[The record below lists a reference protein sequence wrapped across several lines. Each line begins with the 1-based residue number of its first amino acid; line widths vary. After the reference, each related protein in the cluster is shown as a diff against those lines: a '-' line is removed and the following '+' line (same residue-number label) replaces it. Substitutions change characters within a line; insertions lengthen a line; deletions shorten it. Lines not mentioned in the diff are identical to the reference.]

1 VKVAVVSGIWPP
13 DVGGPASHAP
23 EFADFL
29 HGRGHDVV
37 VVTTAD
43 ARPEPRPY
51 AVSWTPRRYPP
62 GVRHFVGAGFVHRA
76 ARDADVVYSTG
87 MLGRSALGSRLAGAP
102 LVQRL
107 AGDPAYERALRRGLT
122 TAPLDRF
129 QQERGARIAALRR
142 TRDRALGRAARIV
155 VPSEA
160 FAGVV
165 AGWEIAPG
173 RIEVVPHAVSAPRL
187 GDRDE
192 LRRLHGLDG
201 PTLVFAGRLVPQK
214 ALGVALRAV
223 ARNDGVTLLLA
234 GDGPERARV
243 EALARE
249 VGLDGRARFL
259 GARPRATVFELLR
272 AADASLLSS
281 DWESFGLV
289 VAEAL
294 AVGTPV
300 VAAAAGGVS
309 EVLEDGCNG
318 LLVPAGDV
326 DALAEAIGRFFADG
340 ELRSR
345 LRAAAA
351 ESVRRLEPAA
361 IYPRLE
367 RILVKAAR

>member
-1 VKVAVVSGIWPP
+1 MRVLIVSGIWPP

-37 VVTTAD
+37 VVTTA
-43 ARPEPRPY
+43 AAPPAPRPY
-51 AVSWTPRRYPP
+51 PVTWTPRRYPA
-62 GVRHFVGAGFVHRA
+62 GVRHLVGAGLVHRA

-87 MLGRSALGSRLAGAP
+87 MLGRTALGSRIAGAA

-107 AGDPAYERALRRGLT
+107 AGDPAYERALRLGLT
-122 TAPLDRF
+122 STPLDRF
-129 QQERGARIAALRR
+129 QTQDGAQIALLRR
-142 TRDRALGRAARIV
+142 VRDRALRRAARIV

-160 FAGVV
+160 FAGIV
-165 AGWEIAPG
+165 AAWGIDRG
-173 RIEVVPHAVSAPRL
+173 RIEVVPHAVSAPEL

-192 LRRLHGLDG
+192 LRRRHGLDG

-214 ALGVALRAV
+214 GLAVALEAV
-223 ARNDGVTLLLA
+223 RRNDGVTLLLA
-234 GDGPERARV
+234 GDGPDRASVEARAR
-243 EALARE
+243 AL
-249 VGLDGRARFL
+249 GGRARFL
-259 GARPRATVFELLR
+259 GARPREAVFELLR

-300 VAAAAGGVS
+300 VAAAAGGVG
-309 EVLEDGCNG
+309 EVLEDGRNG

-326 DALAEAIGRFFADG
+326 DGLAAAIERFFADG
-340 ELRSR
+340 ELRER

-351 ESVRRLEPAA
+351 DSVRRLSPEAV
-361 IYPRLE
+361 YPRLE
-367 RILVKAAR
+367 LILREAAR

>member
-1 VKVAVVSGIWPP
+1 MRVVLVSGIWPP

-23 EFADFL
+23 EFSDYL
-29 HGRGHDVV
+29 HARGHDVV

-43 ARPEPRPY
+43 ARPERRPY

-62 GVRHFVGAGFVHRA
+62 GVRHVVGAGLVHRA

-87 MLGRSALGSRLAGAP
+87 MLGRSALGSRMAGTP

-122 TAPLDRF
+122 TAPLDLF
-129 QQERGARIAALRR
+129 QREDGGQIRLLRHA
-142 TRDRALGRAARIV
+142 RDRALGRAALIV

-160 FAGVV
+160 FAAVA
-165 AGWEIAPG
+165 AGWGIDRG
-173 RIEVVPHAVSAPRL
+173 RIEVVPHAVSAPAL

-192 LRRLHGLDG
+192 LRRRHGVDG

-223 ARNDGVTLLLA
+223 ARNEGVRLLLV
-234 GDGPERARV
+234 GDGPERAKV

-259 GARPRATVFELLR
+259 GARPRAAVFELLR

-281 DWESFGLV
+281 HWESFGLV

-300 VAAAAGGVS
+300 VAAAAGGVG
-309 EVLEDGCNG
+309 EVLDDGRNG

-340 ELRSR
+340 ELRDR

-351 ESVRRLEPAA
+351 ESVRRLAPEA
-361 IYPRLE
+361 IYPQLE
-367 RILVKAAR
+367 AILEEAAR

>member
-1 VKVAVVSGIWPP
+1 MRVVLVSGIWPP
-13 DVGGPASHAP
+13 DVGGPASHGP
-23 EFADFL
+23 EFSDYLYA
-29 HGRGHDVV
+29 HGHDVV

-43 ARPEPRPY
+43 AQPGPRPY
-51 AVSWTPRRYPP
+51 AVEWAPRRHPP
-62 GVRHFVGAGFVHRA
+62 GVRHVVGAGLVHRA

-87 MLGRSALGSRLAGAP
+87 MLGRSALGSRIAGAP

-122 TAPLDRF
+122 TAPLDLF
-129 QQERGARIAALRR
+129 QEEDGGQIRLLRHARDL
-142 TRDRALGRAARIV
+142 ALGRAARIV

-160 FAGVV
+160 FAAVA
-165 AGWEIAPG
+165 AGWGIDRS
-173 RIEVVPHAVSAPRL
+173 RIEVVPHAISAPAL

-192 LRRLHGLDG
+192 LRRRHGLDG

-223 ARNDGVTLLLA
+223 ARNDGVTLLLI
-234 GDGPERARV
+234 GDGPERAKV

-259 GARPRATVFELLR
+259 GARPRAAVFELLR

-300 VAAAAGGVS
+300 VAAAAGGVG
-309 EVLEDGCNG
+309 EVLDDGRNG

-340 ELRSR
+340 ELRNR
-345 LRAAAA
+345 LCAAAA
-351 ESVRRLEPAA
+351 ESVRRLAPET

-367 RILVKAAR
+367 AILDQAAR